1 MKSNLMLSPISLPRA
16 LRFRS
21 LVANKDKRETRMTG
35 EEAQGSMERRKNR
48 GNLARFLLSIFL
60 CAQIY
65 IRHLHIFHNTPCLP
79 PKILHNLCF
88 SLLLGITAV
97 PREIERN
104 AYTKFGGGGA
114 NKVHF
119 GRWACGELRE
129 RETSKNEAA
138 TFTEVSL
145 FCPRRA

>member
-1 MKSNLMLSPISLPRA
+1 MNSNLMLSPLSLPRA

-48 GNLARFLLSIFL
+48 GNFARFLLSIFL

-79 PKILHNLCF
+79 PKFCITFVFHFSCLHK
-88 SLLLGITAV
+88 IV
-97 PREIERN
+97 
-104 AYTKFGGGGA
+104 GGGGGPKQGAFWEMSWLVA
-114 NKVHF
+114 N
-119 GRWACGELRE
+119 WE

-138 TFTEVSL
+138 AFTTLGSSGVSL

>member
-104 AYTKFGGGGA
+104 AYTKFGGGGGGKQGA
-114 NKVHF
+114 F
-119 GRWACGELRE
+119 WEMSLWRIERE
-129 RETSKNEAA
+129 RD
-138 TFTEVSL
+138 V
-145 FCPRRA
+145 

>member
-1 MKSNLMLSPISLPRA
+1 MNSNLMLSPLPLPRA

-97 PREIERN
+97 PREIESN
-104 AYTKFGGGGA
+104 AYTKFGGGGGKQGA
-114 NKVHF
+114 F
-119 GRWACGELRE
+119 WEMSLWRIERE
-129 RETSKNEAA
+129 RRLRTRQLLS
-138 TFTEVSL
+138 
-145 FCPRRA
+145 PP